1 MDESYR
7 LRRDEVPSVFL
18 WQELPFVLFDKHFDA
33 GLQFLDIIL
42 FEKPEIAFN
51 AIIVV
56 DPLLLH
62 HAVVTFIASNQ
73 DRHRTSS
80 SVLPPISPSL
90 RTRQVCYNKAIF
102 NGWSRARIALDRPLK
117 AGETHA
123 TVRIPLP
130 TL

>member
-42 FEKPEIAFN
+42 FEKPEIAFD
-51 AIIVV
+51 AIIVI

-80 SVLPPISPSL
+80 SVLPRYPLVFEPGRCVTIRQSL
-90 RTRQVCYNKAIF
+90 TDGQ
-102 NGWSRARIALDRPLK
+102 GRALRST
-117 AGETHA
+117 GH
-123 TVRIPLP
+123 
-130 TL
+130 